1 MTKHEGI
8 KASQEEKG
16 INIFI
21 VGVGGQGVI
30 AASEIICDAA
40 LLADL
45 DAKKSEVHGMSQR
58 GGVVTSHVRV
68 GTGITSPL
76 ISDGEADIML
86 AFELAEALRW
96 MHFVRPGGA
105 IIVNTQKIVPP
116 IAFTLGLKYPDD
128 SAFDKLKSRG
138 IRLIKLDAYSWASEL
153 GDPRFANTIL
163 TGLLSAL
170 PEMSIIPK
178 KSWLSAIKKRFAR
191 KLMKENVE
199 AFEQGQKYQLTNLK

>member
-1 MTKHEGI
+1 MTKRKGQKGSE
-8 KASQEEKG
+8 EEKA

-40 LLADL
+40 LLAGL
-45 DAKKSEVHGMSQR
+45 EAKKSEVHGMSQR

-68 GTGITSPL
+68 GAGITSPL
-76 ISDGEADIML
+76 ISDGEADVML

-128 SAFDKLKSRG
+128 SAFDKLKSRN
-138 IRLIKLDAYSWASEL
+138 IRLIKLDAFSWASEL
-153 GDPRFANTIL
+153 GDPRFSNTIL

-170 PEMSIIPK
+170 PQMGLIPK
-178 KSWLSAIKKRFAR
+178 KYWLSAIKKRFA
-191 KLMKENVE
+191 KKMMNENVK
-199 AFEQGQKYQLTNLK
+199 AFEEGQKYQLSTLK